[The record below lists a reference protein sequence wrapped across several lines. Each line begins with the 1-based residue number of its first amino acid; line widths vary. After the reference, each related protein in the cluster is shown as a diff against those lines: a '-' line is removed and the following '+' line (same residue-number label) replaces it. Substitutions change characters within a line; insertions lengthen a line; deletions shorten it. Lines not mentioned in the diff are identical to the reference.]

1 MWINGLK
8 QSMLAASD
16 RGLQFGDGCFTTAA
30 VRQGKIVL
38 LESHIQRLKGG
49 CERLWI
55 DGVDWLQLETEMRQ
69 AAQQQTQAVLKVIIS
84 AGSGG
89 RGYSR
94 SSSTS
99 KRPS

>member
-38 LESHIQRLKGG
+38 LDSHIQRLKVG

-69 AAQQQTQAVLKVIIS
+69 AAQQHTQAVLK
-84 AGSGG
+84 
-89 RGYSR
+89 
-94 SSSTS
+94 
-99 KRPS
+99 